1 MNITTLIMENL
12 KAMGANPEQVTRP
25 DGSTEIRVN
34 APIINDQRTANNEK
48 ISSEI

>member
-1 MNITTLIMENL
+1 MNITTLIIENL
-12 KAMGANPEQVTRP
+12 RAMGANPEQVTRP

-34 APIINDQRTANNEK
+34 APTIDNERIGNNEK